1 VYKSEWPNTF
11 AYGKIFMED
20 WIDDLE
26 RDFDLLF
33 FFKTLEVFPRDREA
47 VGQSPH
53 RKITRH

>member
-1 VYKSEWPNTF
+1 
-11 AYGKIFMED
+11 MED